1 MRVAVIFTGIGVLP
15 ERRNNVSGHV
25 QIPLKTCELLQQA
38 GHNVTL
44 IATRQDDGKA
54 MPACLPENVPVK
66 IVTDG
71 RKRGQF
77 GKQNYKSGYHL
88 FALFRQIRET
98 LKHIRECDADI
109 VHVFGFE
116 RMVKFGGLLKMLGR
130 RPVVVTLLG
139 QKPSSKWRML
149 YNRVDRIFCLTKNVA
164 SGWSGFGSKVRV
176 IYPGVVKDL
185 GDPNAGSTPPER
197 DRVLFWREASMM
209 GGADLCLEAYDE
221 LASRFPNIKFDFAV
235 RRNKDEVPGVDELA
249 EKHPNVNVHRFPYED
264 GMTLE
269 WLMAR
274 TLVTVLPYRAL
285 TIEPQLAV
293 VETLAAGCPVICT
306 DIKSLPELV
315 IDGQNGWTVPG
326 EDSQKLTAAIENA
339 LNNPE
344 LLEKMHKTVADDFRS
359 RWNWDNYC
367 SELQKS
373 YKEHIRS
380 S

>member
-1 MRVAVIFTGIGVLP
+1 MKVAVIFTGIGVLP

-38 GHNVTL
+38 GHDVTL

-88 FALFRQIRET
+88 FSLFRQVRET
-98 LKHIRECDADI
+98 LKHIRDCDADI

-116 RMVKFGGLLKMLGR
+116 RMVKFGGLLKTLSR

-139 QKPSSKWRML
+139 QKPSSKWKML
-149 YNRVDRIFCLTKNVA
+149 YNRVDRILCLTKSVA
-164 SGWSGFGSKVRV
+164 SGWSSLGSKVRV

-185 GDPNAGSTPPER
+185 SDPNAGSTPPER
-197 DRVLFWREASMM
+197 DRVLFWREASEL
-209 GGADLCLEAYDE
+209 GGADLCLQAYDE
-221 LASRFPNIKFDFAV
+221 LAPRFPGINFDFAV

-249 EKHPNVNVHRFPYED
+249 EKYENVTIHRFPYED
-264 GMTLE
+264 GKTLE

-274 TLVTVLPYRAL
+274 TLVTVLPYRGL
-285 TIEPQLAV
+285 TIEPQLAI

-306 DIKSLPELV
+306 DIRSLPELV
-315 IDGQNGWTVPG
+315 IDGQNGWTVPSN
-326 EDSQKLTAAIENA
+326 DAPKLTAAIENA
-339 LNNPE
+339 LNDPE
-344 LLEKMHKTVADDFRS
+344 LLARMHETVADDFRS
-359 RWNWDNYC
+359 RWNWDKYS
-367 SELQKS
+367 SELQES
-373 YKEHIRS
+373 YKEHLR
-380 S
+380 

>member
-1 MRVAVIFTGIGVLP
+1 MKVAVIFTGIGVLP

-25 QIPLKTCELLQQA
+25 QLPLKTCELLQQA
-38 GHNVTL
+38 GHDVTL

-88 FALFRQIRET
+88 FSLIRQVRET
-98 LKHIRECDADI
+98 LKHIRQCDADI

-116 RMVKFGGLLKMLGR
+116 RMVRFGGLLKTFCR
-130 RPVVVTLLG
+130 RPVVVTSLG
-139 QKPSSKWRML
+139 QKPFSKWKWL
-149 YNRVDRIFCLTKNVA
+149 YNKVDQIFCLTKSVA
-164 SGWSGFGSKVRV
+164 SSWSGIGSKVLV

-185 GDPNAGSTPPER
+185 SDPDAGPVPPDR
-197 DRVLFWREASMM
+197 DRVLFWREASML
-209 GGADLCLEAYDE
+209 GGADLCMLSYDE
-221 LASRFPNIKFDFAV
+221 LAARFPHINFDFAV
-235 RRNKDEVPGVDELA
+235 RRNKDEVPGLDELA
-249 EKHPNVNVHRFPYED
+249 QKHSNVNVHRFPYED

-274 TLVTVLPYRAL
+274 TLVTVLPYREL

-306 DIKSLPELV
+306 DIKCLPELV
-315 IDGQNGWTVPG
+315 IDGQNGWTVPSD
-326 EDSQKLTAAIENA
+326 DSQKLTAAIENA
-339 LNNPE
+339 LNHPE
-344 LLEKMHKTVADDFRS
+344 LLQKMHETVADDFRS
-359 RWNWDNYC
+359 RWSWDNYSC
-367 SELQKS
+367 LLYTSPS
-373 YKEHIRS
+373 PRDS
-380 S
+380 